1 MTSVLNVDTI
11 ADKAGTG
18 PVGLT
23 KQEATKHWVNY
34 DAQDQTTDGS
44 LNQSSLTD
52 HSTGEFSSNFTNN
65 FSSATDKCHLAS
77 CLNSYNG
84 GDGRTS
90 DATRGG
96 VLSSL
101 GHAVSDTY
109 NNPLSTSQIQF
120 YTVYGSSA
128 ANDGAV
134 YDMSASYCAS
144 IGDLA

>member
-1 MTSVLNVDTI
+1 MSTLKADTI
-11 ADKAGTG
+11 QSTG
-18 PVGLT
+18 GGAATLT

-34 DAQDQTTDGS
+34 DAVDSTTDGS

-65 FSSATDKCHLAS
+65 FSSATNKCHLAS
-77 CLNSYNG
+77 CLNSSNG

-90 DATRGG
+90 DVGRGG
-96 VLSSL
+96 VISNL
-101 GHAVSDTY
+101 GHTVNDST

-120 YTVYGSSA
+120 YTGYGSSA

-134 YDMSASYCAS
+134 YDVSGSYCTS

>member
-1 MTSVLNVDTI
+1 MSTLKADTI
-11 ADKAGTG
+11 QSTG
-18 PVGLT
+18 GGAATLT

-34 DAQDQTTDGS
+34 DAVDSTTDGS

-52 HSTGEFSSNFTNN
+52 HSTGEFSSAFTNN
-65 FSSATDKCHLAS
+65 FSSATNKCHLAS
-77 CLNSYNG
+77 CLNSSNG

-90 DATRGG
+90 DVGRGG
-96 VLSSL
+96 VISNL
-101 GHAVSDTY
+101 GHTVDDST

-120 YTVYGSSA
+120 YTGYGSSA

-134 YDMSASYCAS
+134 YDVSGSYCTS

>member
-1 MTSVLNVDTI
+1 MSTLKADTI
-11 ADKAGTG
+11 QSTG
-18 PVGLT
+18 GGAATLT

-34 DAQDQTTDGS
+34 DAVDQTTDGS

-52 HSTGEFSSNFTNN
+52 HSTGEFSSTFTNN
-65 FSSATDKCHLAS
+65 FSSATDKCHLSS
-77 CLNSYNG
+77 CLNSSNG

-96 VLSSL
+96 VISNL
-101 GHAVSDTY
+101 GHAVNDST
-109 NNPLSTSQIQF
+109 NNPLSTSEIQF

-128 ANDGAV
+128 AGDGAV